1 MAKALIVGMW
11 CVQPFLNVKVIL
23 AFIYTRLLILKDNS
37 SDVDPNLYSC
47 EFNGFEKFYLKF
59 IVNGMA
65 GMRNNLLR
73 LFGNLLQYIALWLM
87 RNFPFLAYYKFGFT
101 NTRVNIVC

>member
-23 AFIYTRLLILKDNS
+23 AYIYTRFLILNDTS
-37 SDVDPNLYSC
+37 SNVNPNLYSDD
-47 EFNGFEKFYLKF
+47 FNRFESFYLKF
-59 IVNGMA
+59 LVSSMA
-65 GMRNNLLR
+65 AMHNNLLR

-87 RNFPFLAYYKFGFT
+87 RNFPFLAYYKFGLT
-101 NTRVNIVC
+101 NTRVKILC